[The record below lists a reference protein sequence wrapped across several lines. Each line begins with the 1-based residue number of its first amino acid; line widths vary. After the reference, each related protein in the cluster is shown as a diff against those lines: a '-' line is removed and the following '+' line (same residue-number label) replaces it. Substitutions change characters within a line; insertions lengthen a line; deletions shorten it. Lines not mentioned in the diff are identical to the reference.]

1 MVNLCAMIHVM
12 CNIVFTATAVASKT
26 LTFLKATYFQ
36 YQVMEKLFNQV
47 LTWTQPYRHT
57 CETKLNIRL

>member
-47 LTWTQPYRHT
+47 LT
-57 CETKLNIRL
+57 